1 MKHTGGATEKFYL
14 EKRIRTFVYLSSAK
28 LEPLYHQ
35 IKEPIRKRIAL
46 TLGVS
51 VPALP
56 IAPKVE
62 AQISPASKNEA
73 NMLAIVL
80 AHLDEAGDIGTIDE
94 PLGYFS
100 GRLMLRWSA
109 ADEFLFLSGSTAQTL
124 LALTGSN
131 RHLVG
136 DFEPTLGK
144 VSMPGSSRVGVYRT
158 LDQIFADA
166 EEEQSEE
173 ETDLLAQL
181 ALSRGAAGSRR
192 RGLHESFE
200 FVARRL
206 AYEDGYIAANWKVA
220 ADVEHLKDLDF
231 KVLHGTPLY
240 LAYPD

>member
-1 MKHTGGATEKFYL
+1 
-14 EKRIRTFVYLSSAK
+14 
-28 LEPLYHQ
+28 
-35 IKEPIRKRIAL
+35 
-46 TLGVS
+46 
-51 VPALP
+51 
-56 IAPKVE
+56 
-62 AQISPASKNEA
+62 
-73 NMLAIVL
+73 MLAIVL
-80 AHLDEAGDIGTIDE
+80 AHLDEAGDIGTIDRA
-94 PLGYFS
+94 LGYFS
-100 GRLMLRWSA
+100 GRLMLRWST

-231 KVLHGTPLY
+231 KVLHGTRLPSVPRLIAAPAAGSDARWQLDARRPRSSASAAAPHCQTRGCGCAEQSRILSY
-240 LAYPD
+240 SLIAT